1 MMQLPIGIENFKE
14 LIDNKYYFIDKS
26 DLIKGIIKEKVAVY
40 TRPRRFGKTLTMSM
54 LYYFFSIEEKSNAY
68 LFDGLKIA
76 EYPDILQFQNQ
87 YPVILISMK
96 DLKSR
101 TYEMQVRMFSLLIQE
116 IITKFSF
123 LKKSDALTEIEK
135 KKLGN
140 LIHENADES
149 ELQLSLKILTQCLY
163 HYFHKKVIIL
173 IDEYDVP
180 LQSAYLHGYYDKMV
194 IFLGNVFSSTLK
206 TNDYLEKGILTGCL
220 RIGKESIFTGLNNFS
235 VYSVLDEA
243 AATYFGFTQE
253 EVNELLASYQFT
265 DFAEPM
271 KNWYNGYLF
280 GKTAIYNP
288 WSVLKYVNKL
298 LTSEDKT
305 PSIFWGNTSGNDIV
319 YRYIQQADQQMKSE
333 FESLMQHQS
342 IVKHIQQDL
351 TYRDMD
357 DIQNIYSFM
366 LMTGYLKAI
375 GKEGTDYRISLP
387 NNEIHE
393 IFNNSFIR
401 YFQDFTST
409 RRNDYV
415 YCLKHHKIEEA
426 QSLLNQMLYH
436 SLSYF
441 DNHENFYHG
450 FLVGLLQG
458 YHIKSNREAV
468 YGRFDMVIYGETID
482 DTCIVIECK
491 HSGSMRSL
499 KKDSEK
505 AALQI
510 EDKKYIEEILDEG
523 YLHCIGYG
531 IAFYKK
537 SCLISVVPNALT

>member
-1 MMQLPIGIENFKE
+1 
-14 LIDNKYYFIDKS
+14 
-26 DLIKGIIKEKVAVY
+26 
-40 TRPRRFGKTLTMSM
+40 MSM
-54 LYYFFSIEEKSNAY
+54 LYYFFSIEEKRNAY

-123 LKKSDALTEIEK
+123 LTKNDALTEIEK
-135 KKLGN
+135 KLDN

-149 ELQLSLKILTQCLY
+149 ELQLSLKFLTQCLY

-180 LQSAYLHGYYDKMV
+180 LQSAYLYGYYDKMV

-253 EVNELLASYQFT
+253 EVNELLELYQLT

-298 LTSEDKT
+298 LTSEDKS
-305 PSIFWGNTSGNDIV
+305 PSAFWGNTSSNDIV
-319 YRYIQQADQQMKSE
+319 YQYIS
-333 FESLMQHQS
+333 
-342 IVKHIQQDL
+342 
-351 TYRDMD
+351 
-357 DIQNIYSFM
+357 
-366 LMTGYLKAI
+366 TGRSA
-375 GKEGTDYRISLP
+375 
-387 NNEIHE
+387 NEI
-393 IFNNSFIR
+393 
-401 YFQDFTST
+401 
-409 RRNDYV
+409 
-415 YCLKHHKIEEA
+415 
-426 QSLLNQMLYH
+426 
-436 SLSYF
+436 
-441 DNHENFYHG
+441 
-450 FLVGLLQG
+450 
-458 YHIKSNREAV
+458 
-468 YGRFDMVIYGETID
+468 
-482 DTCIVIECK
+482 
-491 HSGSMRSL
+491 
-499 KKDSEK
+499 
-505 AALQI
+505 
-510 EDKKYIEEILDEG
+510 
-523 YLHCIGYG
+523 
-531 IAFYKK
+531 
-537 SCLISVVPNALT
+537 